1 MKEYSILIIED
12 DEDIR
17 EGIRILFS
25 GENYRITEAGSG
37 EEGLRLFSGD
47 IDLVILDI
55 MMPHLD
61 GLSVLKKL
69 RAAGKTTPVLLLTA
83 RDAIA
88 DRVAHPLYK
97 KIVKRTS

>member
-55 MMPHLD
+55 MMP
-61 GLSVLKKL
+61 GLSGYDVLERL
-69 RAAGKTTPVLLLTA
+69 RADVASRASCSRSCRRRGARTRRRRSPSGRRAG
-83 RDAIA
+83 R
-88 DRVAHPLYK
+88 
-97 KIVKRTS
+97 